1 MDFRMT
7 EEQELLLDGL
17 RELME
22 RECSEDYIKQ
32 CDAEGR
38 PPVEFYKA
46 LVDNGYG
53 LLGCPESVGGTPV
66 DNLTLMLV
74 KEEICRLGGPIH
86 ALTSMF
92 HVDMM
97 KEFGTEEQLE
107 KCMAEINEGR
117 MPFCSGFSE
126 PQAGSDSHAIL
137 TSYVRREDGK
147 YRDKRPQDLHQHGRP
162 LAYMACLARDFTREG
177 EYFTM
182 FFVPMDAPG
191 VKTAPL
197 HKIGWNMNP
206 TYKVYL
212 ENVVVEEKDI
222 IGKEGEAFKQLM
234 RNFEMERLMM
244 AVAILGMAE
253 CAYQDAAK
261 YANQRVQFGKPIG
274 TRQLIQEK
282 IVNMKIKIMNM
293 KNLCYQCAWEKD
305 QGICH
310 QERLRPLQALL
321 RPGRQRGH
329 RRRPADHGRHRL
341 HPGLPHLP
349 AVARRAQLPHRRRH
363 RRDHDTHSRTRPA
376 QGNRLKRRR
385 HVT

>member
-147 YRDKRPQDLHQHGRP
+147 IEINGHKTFISMAGLCP
-162 LAYMACLARDFTREG
+162 YMACLARDFTREG

-206 TYKVYL
+206 TYEVYL

-222 IGKEGEAFKQLM
+222 IGKEGEAFKQHMVGVSDSETIIAINKDKQAPIFKNCDFGVVGDAVEVIAALTA
-234 RNFEMERLMM
+234 RL
-244 AVAILGMAE
+244 
-253 CAYQDAAK
+253 
-261 YANQRVQFGKPIG
+261 
-274 TRQLIQEK
+274 
-282 IVNMKIKIMNM
+282 
-293 KNLCYQCAWEKD
+293 
-305 QGICH
+305 
-310 QERLRPLQALL
+310 
-321 RPGRQRGH
+321 
-329 RRRPADHGRHRL
+329 
-341 HPGLPHLP
+341 
-349 AVARRAQLPHRRRH
+349 
-363 RRDHDTHSRTRPA
+363 
-376 QGNRLKRRR
+376 
-385 HVT
+385 

>member
-1 MDFRMT
+1 M
-7 EEQELLLDGL
+7 
-17 RELME
+17 
-22 RECSEDYIKQ
+22 
-32 CDAEGR
+32 
-38 PPVEFYKA
+38 EFYKA

-147 YRDKRPQDLHQHGRP
+147 IEINGHKTFISMAGLCP
-162 LAYMACLARDFTREG
+162 YMACLARDFTREG

-206 TYKVYL
+206 TYEVYL
-212 ENVVVEEKDI
+212 E
-222 IGKEGEAFKQLM
+222 
-234 RNFEMERLMM
+234 
-244 AVAILGMAE
+244 
-253 CAYQDAAK
+253 
-261 YANQRVQFGKPIG
+261 
-274 TRQLIQEK
+274 TS
-282 IVNMKIKIMNM
+282 
-293 KNLCYQCAWEKD
+293 WS
-305 QGICH
+305 
-310 QERLRPLQALL
+310 
-321 RPGRQRGH
+321 
-329 RRRPADHGRHRL
+329 RRR
-341 HPGLPHLP
+341 
-349 AVARRAQLPHRRRH
+349 
-363 RRDHDTHSRTRPA
+363 TS
-376 QGNRLKRRR
+376 
-385 HVT
+385 

>member
-147 YRDKRPQDLHQHGRP
+147 IEINGHKTFISMAGLCP
-162 LAYMACLARDFTREG
+162 YMACLARDFTREG

-206 TYKVYL
+206 TYEVYL

-253 CAYQDAAK
+253 CAYEDAAK

-305 QGICH
+305 QGISIRNASALCKLYCA
-310 QERLRPLQALL
+310 QAGNEVIDDALQIMGGIGYTQDCRISRLWRDA
-321 RPGRQRGH
+321 RNYRIGGGTDEIMIHIAGRGM
-329 RRRPADHGRHRL
+329 
-341 HPGLPHLP
+341 
-349 AVARRAQLPHRRRH
+349 
-363 RRDHDTHSRTRPA
+363 
-376 QGNRLKRRR
+376 LKEIG
-385 HVT
+385 